1 MGNDI
6 TGPLNCSNALA
17 PVANCNFLISN
28 ANISGTTI
36 VGTVV
41 IDECDPCIK
50 VASGALVSIYRGTT
64 LIDTVRANG
73 CGNFVFTNLTAGS
86 YIVVASKK
94 GLISGSKRILV
105 ADNNIYM
112 LNLLL
117 KRDCSKKIK

>member
-6 TGPLNCSNALA
+6 TGPLNCYNPSA
-17 PVANCNFLISN
+17 PATSCNFLISN

-64 LIDTVRANG
+64 LIATVRANG

-86 YIVVASKK
+86 YIVAVSKK
-94 GLISGSKRILV
+94 GLISGSKQILV